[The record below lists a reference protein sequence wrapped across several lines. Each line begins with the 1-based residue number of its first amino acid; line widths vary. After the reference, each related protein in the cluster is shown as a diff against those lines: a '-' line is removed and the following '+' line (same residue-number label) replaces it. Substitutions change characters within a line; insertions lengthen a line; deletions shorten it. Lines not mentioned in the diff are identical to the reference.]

1 MTAFDRA
8 TRVLAIVLLLLV
20 SRNAA
25 AQGGASATGRLTGVV
40 KDTQGLP
47 IPGAEVVVTG
57 GQTGAEFRT
66 ITDATGT
73 WTIAGVPADH
83 YAITAT
89 ASATVPGMLKDQ
101 AVTAGGT
108 TTANLTLKLGISE
121 TVVVTASRVE
131 QLQTDAAALVTIVN
145 EQRLAA
151 MPTQNYADVMR
162 QIPGVNVVQMSARDF
177 NVTPRGAT
185 NVPASSQL
193 VMIDGRPINQ
203 DYYGYVAWDFMP
215 TGFGEVKR
223 VEVLSGAASAVWG
236 AYAMNGVVNIL
247 TKSPREMAGTTV
259 TLGVGSFDRSGGIA
273 PSDTGS
279 LYYVNATN
287 AGVVNDRWSYK
298 VSAGYSQSDAFARPA
313 GNIPNSFQTPYPTFQ
328 NFGTKQPKV
337 EARADYDSPDGI
349 QHLSVS
355 GGYAGTG
362 GTFHTGLGPF
372 HLEDG
377 ANGSY
382 TKLDYRRGGW
392 SVKSYLNL
400 WRGEATSLLAVG
412 PLGAPLDL
420 KFQDSSWDV
429 EAQKTQVVGRIHSL
443 TYGGNFKHN
452 WTSITMAPLADKR
465 EQVGGYVQDE
475 IFLSDMFR
483 LEVGGR
489 VDKYDSP
496 KDPLFSPR
504 AAFMFKPAA
513 GQTFRVS
520 YSRAYRAPSLFQN
533 FLDTT
538 VVNKV
543 NLGLLNPALNGTN
556 FFFPI
561 HGLGNSDLTPQTLDA
576 YEASYSASL
585 AGGRAHATAAY
596 YLTDSRNDMILTQTG
611 SYSSTNVPAGWPLP
625 PSVLNALIAGNV
637 FGPGLGLP
645 SVLSF
650 QNLGEVRNKGFETSV
665 DAQVHRNVSLFA
677 NYSFQAKPVPKD
689 FPISKINL
697 PPTNRANLGVNFDVK
712 RFLGDVT
719 IQYTSEAYFRD
730 VLDATYA
737 GFTQPFTVVNL
748 GGGVRIAGDKATVVV
763 KVRNVANEAVQ
774 NHLFGDLLKRQIVAE
789 LRLRP

>member
-1 MTAFDRA
+1 MKLFDRV
-8 TRVLAIVLLLLV
+8 RLVFAILMLLLV
-20 SRNAA
+20 PRFGA
-25 AQGGASATGRLTGVV
+25 AQAAGSGRLTGAV
-40 KDTQGLP
+40 KDAQGTA
-47 IPGAEVVVTG
+47 IAGAEIVATAK
-57 GQTGAEFRT
+57 QTGAEFRA
-66 ITDATGT
+66 ITDGSGT
-73 WTIAGVPADH
+73 WTIAGVPADT
-83 YAITAT
+83 YTVTAT
-89 ASATVPGMLKDQ
+89 APATVPGVLQDVKV
-101 AVTAGGT
+101 AAGATA
-108 TTANLTLKLGISE
+108 TANVTLRLGISE

-131 QLQTDAAALVTIVN
+131 EQQVDAAALVTIVN
-145 EQRLAA
+145 EKRLAA

-162 QIPGVNVVQMSARDF
+162 QIPGVNVTQMSARDF

-185 NVPASSQL
+185 NTPASSQL

-203 DYYGYVAWDFMP
+203 DYYGYVAWDFLP
-215 TGFGEVKR
+215 TAFGQVKR
-223 VEVLSGAASAVWG
+223 IEVLSGAASAVWG

-259 TLGVGSFDRSGGIA
+259 TFGGGSFDRSGGIA

-279 LYYVNATN
+279 LYYVNAAN
-287 AGVVNDRWSYK
+287 AGALNDRWSYK
-298 VSAGYSQSDAFARPA
+298 VSAGYSQTDAFARPS
-313 GNIPNSFQTPYPTFQ
+313 GNIPNSFQTPYPTFT
-328 NFGTKQPKV
+328 NFGSKQPKV
-337 EARADYDSPDGI
+337 EGRADYDSPDGI

-382 TKLDYRRGGW
+382 AKVDYNRSGW
-392 SVKSYLNL
+392 TVKSYLNL

-429 EAQKTQVVGRIHSL
+429 DAQKTQTIGTRQSL
-443 TYGGNFKHN
+443 TFGGNYKYN
-452 WTSITMAPLADKR
+452 WTSITMAPLAKSR
-465 EQVGGYVQDE
+465 TQAGGYVQDE
-475 IFLSDMFR
+475 IFLSNYFR
-483 LEVGGR
+483 LQLGGR
-489 VDKYDSP
+489 VDKYDVP
-496 KDPLFSPR
+496 TNALFSPR
-504 AAFMFKPAA
+504 AAFLVKPTAN
-513 GQTFRVS
+513 QTFRVS

-533 FLDTT
+533 YLDTT

-543 NLGLLNPALNGTN
+543 NLGLLNPALAGQN
-556 FFFPI
+556 FFFQI
-561 HGLGNSDLTPQTLDA
+561 HGLGNADLNAQTLDA

-585 AGGRAHATAAY
+585 FEGRAHVTGAY
-596 YLTDSRNDMILTQTG
+596 YLTNSRNDMILTQTG
-611 SYSSTNVPAGWPLP
+611 SYTSTNVPTGWPLP

-665 DAQVHRNVSLFA
+665 DSQLHRYVSAFA
-677 NYSFQAKPVPKD
+677 NYSWQAQPLPKD

-697 PPTNRANLGVNFDVK
+697 PPTNRANVGVNIDYQH
-712 RFLGDVT
+712 FLGDVSV
-719 IQYTSEAYFRD
+719 QYTSSAFFRD

-737 GFTQPFTVVNL
+737 GSTQPFTVVNV
-748 GGGVRIAGDKATVVV
+748 GGGVRLMGDKAMFMV
-763 KVRNVANEAVQ
+763 KVRNLGNEPVQ

-789 LRLRP
+789 LSLKR

>member
-1 MTAFDRA
+1 MMKRFDR
-8 TRVLAIVLLLLV
+8 VSLALALVMLLLLP
-20 SRNAA
+20 RAAA
-25 AQGGASATGRLTGVV
+25 AQETGSGRITGVV
-40 KDTQGLP
+40 KDAHGLA
-47 IPGAEVVVTG
+47 IPNAEIVVTG
-57 GQTGAEFRT
+57 AQTGAEFQLF
-66 ITDATGT
+66 TDANGT
-73 WTIAGVPADH
+73 WTVASLPADS
-83 YAITAT
+83 YSVTAT
-89 ASATVPGMLKDQ
+89 APATVPGTLRDLKV
-101 AVTAGGT
+101 APGATA
-108 TTANLTLKLGISE
+108 TANLTLQVGISE

-131 QLQTDAAALVTIVN
+131 QLQVDAAALVTIVN

-185 NVPASSQL
+185 NVPAASQL

-223 VEVLSGAASAVWG
+223 IEVLSGAASAVWG

-259 TLGVGSFDRSGGIA
+259 TMGVGTFDRSGGIA
-273 PSDTGS
+273 PSDSGS
-279 LYYVNATN
+279 LYYVNATH
-287 AGVVNDRWSYK
+287 AQAVNDRWSYK
-298 VSAGYSQSDAFARPA
+298 VSAGYSQSDAFARPS

-337 EARADYDSPDGI
+337 EGRADYDSADGI

-355 GGYAGTG
+355 GGYSGTG

-377 ANGSY
+377 ASGTYS
-382 TKLDYRRGGW
+382 KFDYRRNGW
-392 SVKSYLNL
+392 SVKSYVNL
-400 WRGEATSLLAVG
+400 WHGEASSLLAVG
-412 PLGAPLDL
+412 PLGAPLLL
-420 KFQDSSWDV
+420 KFEDRSWDV
-429 EAQKTQVVGRIHSL
+429 DVQRTQVLAKRHAL

-465 EQVGGYVQDE
+465 EQVGGYIQDE
-475 IFLSDMFR
+475 IFLSDNFR

-496 KDPLFSPR
+496 KDALFSPR
-504 AAFMFKPAA
+504 AALLVKPTA

-533 FLDTT
+533 YLDTT
-538 VVNKV
+538 VVNRL
-543 NLGLLNPALNGTN
+543 NLGLLSPALNGTN

-561 HGLGNSDLTPQTLDA
+561 HGVGNVNLEPQTLDA

-585 AGGRAHATAAY
+585 AGGRAHATAAV
-596 YLTDSRNDMILTQTG
+596 YLTDSRNDMILTQIG

-645 SVLSF
+645 SVLGF

-665 DAQVHRNVSLFA
+665 DAQLQRYVSLFA
-677 NYSFQAKPVPKD
+677 NYSWQAKPEPKD

-697 PPTNRANLGVNFDVK
+697 PPTNRANLGVNLDYQ
-712 RFLGDVT
+712 RFLGD
-719 IQYTSEAYFRD
+719 ISLQYTSEAFFRD

-737 GFTQPFTVVNL
+737 GFTQPFTVINA
-748 GGGVRIAGDKATVVV
+748 GAGYRIPGDKATVVV
-763 KVRNVANEAVQ
+763 KVRNLANEAVQ
-774 NHLFGDLLKRQIVAE
+774 NHLFGDLLKRQVVAE